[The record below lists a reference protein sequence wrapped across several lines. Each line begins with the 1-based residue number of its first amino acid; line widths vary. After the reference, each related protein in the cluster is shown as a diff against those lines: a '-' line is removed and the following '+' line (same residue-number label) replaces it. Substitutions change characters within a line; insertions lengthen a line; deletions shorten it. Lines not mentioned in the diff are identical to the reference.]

1 MQKQTAW
8 QKQFDLIRLQGS
20 VIKTDVIM
28 GRVISVSFPEAE
40 YGDPNMRYRLMLD
53 CSEFKNQDFF
63 AQVGWYYDSEHQN
76 ETYDNFAKGVGMP
89 ENFKYIETLESIL
102 PEKFVDY
109 SSFGIEVLPEY
120 DNEFSKEF
128 RESDCMS
135 VWDFMNKKFGNDNKP
150 KI

>member
-28 GRVISVSFPEAE
+28 GRVVSVSFPENE
-40 YGDPNMRYRLMLD
+40 YGSSDMTYRLMLD
-53 CSEFKNQDFF
+53 CSEFKDQDFF
-63 AQVGWYYDSEHQN
+63 NQVGWYYDSAHQN

-89 ENFKYIETLESIL
+89 ENFKYMETLEARL
-102 PEKFVDY
+102 PEKVTDY
-109 SSFGIEVLPEY
+109 SSFGIKVLTEY

-135 VWDFMNKKFGNDNKP
+135 VWEFMSKKFGNENKL